1 MMLPAFTMRQ
11 LLEAGVHFGHQAHR
25 WNPKMDS
32 YIYGVRNNIH
42 IVDLTQTTP
51 LLHQALVKV
60 SDTVAGGGRVLFVG
74 TKRQASEAIASAAER
89 SAQYFINHRWLG
101 GTLTNWKTISLSIRR
116 LRQLDDLLTGEGLGR
131 TKKELL
137 NLTRERDKLNM
148 SLGGI
153 KDMGGTPDLL
163 FVIDT
168 NKESIAIAE
177 AKKLKIPIVAVVD
190 SNCDPDG
197 IDFPI
202 PGNDDAGRAIT
213 LYCDLI
219 ARAAIDGLERGQAQ
233 SGVDIGAAEIPVAEE
248 LPAEAAAAQIGIEGP
263 RGEPDDLK
271 IIDGLDEKIEQRLYE
286 LGVYHY
292 WQIADLSPEQV
303 TALDGQLGIG
313 ADQTVGNWQVQAKE
327 LADKAAA

>member
-1 MMLPAFTMRQ
+1 MLPAFTMRQ

-25 WNPKMDS
+25 WNPKMDTF
-32 YIYGVRNNIH
+32 IFGVRNNIH
-42 IVDLTQTTP
+42 VIDLTQTTP

-60 SDTVAGGGRVLFVG
+60 SDTVASGGRVLFVG
-74 TKRQASEAIASAAER
+74 TKRQASDAIASSAER
-89 SAQYFINHRWLG
+89 SAQYYINHRWLG

-116 LRQLDDLLTGEGLGR
+116 LRQLEEILEGEGHGR

-153 KDMGGTPDLL
+153 KDMGGTPDLM

-168 NKESIAIAE
+168 NKEAIAIAE
-177 AKKLKIPIVAVVD
+177 ARKLKIPIVAVVD
-190 SNCDPDG
+190 TNCDPDG
-197 IDFPI
+197 IDFPV

-219 ARAAIDGLERGQAQ
+219 ARAALDGIERGQSQ

-248 LPAEAAAAQIGIEGP
+248 LPAEAAASQIGIEGP

-271 IIDGLDEKIEQRLYE
+271 ILNGVEAKTEQKLYE

-292 WQIADLSPEQV
+292 WQIADLTPEQV
-303 TALDGQLGIG
+303 TALDGQLAIG
-313 ADQTVGNWQVQAKE
+313 ADVTCGDWQAQAKE
-327 LADKAAA
+327 LAEKAAA